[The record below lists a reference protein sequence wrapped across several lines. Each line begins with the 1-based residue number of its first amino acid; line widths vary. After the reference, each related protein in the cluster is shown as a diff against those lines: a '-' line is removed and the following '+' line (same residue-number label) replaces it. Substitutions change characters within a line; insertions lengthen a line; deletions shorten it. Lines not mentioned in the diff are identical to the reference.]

1 MLLRRI
7 EGEAG
12 ELRVDG
18 CRTRRAAGWLG
29 RCIALCGDQWIGARA
44 WIALCLTFALVACG
58 GGGGGG
64 GDDPNAPPPAG
75 QPDVINV
82 SGEWN
87 VVERM
92 NSTCIDD
99 DYKQY
104 SVGVTQSG
112 TSLTVTAGGNS
123 YPGTIDGHTVSWTGS
138 YPEDGGT
145 TTITKMT
152 LTLESDA
159 KSLNGT
165 SSWQWVSASG
175 AQKCEG
181 TTQIT
186 AQRAEAADT
195 TPPSVPSG
203 LAVSADSATQLQ
215 LTWTAST
222 DDSGVTGYK
231 LYRDGA
237 YIKTVT
243 GSPGTDS
250 GLKPATRYCYQVAA
264 LDASSHESAKSA
276 QQCATTSAQSDVT
289 PPSTPSDLVA
299 TGAAVAISLKW
310 SAATDDVGVVGY
322 KLYRDSSYLTTGTA
336 TQASDTSVGGGTQYC
351 YQVSAIDAA
360 GNESAKSA
368 VQCATSGSGSD
379 AAAPSVPGDLT
390 LTATSARIQLSW
402 SASTDNIAVTGYKVY
417 RGNQYLRATTEATMV
432 DTGLNGSTQYCYQ
445 VTATDAAGNESGKSA
460 EQCVR
465 TLAAGPTLAQPVVSN
480 GSVQLTWTFQW
491 SGLVSTSDG
500 YVLEESSTSSTSG
513 FAVAFSSINN
523 TPGDHVS
530 PKTQS
535 FTRQPGTYY
544 YRVKAS
550 VRGTSTDWSS
560 VVTAIVAQPTSTS
573 ITAIPSAD
581 NTLLYSTTNSSAQN
595 TVYRTQDLSVGCN
608 WAAGAFFSDFICSST
623 ALMFNVQPQIAGKKI
638 VSATLRLYPYILAA
652 EYNTHYSVNAF
663 AGAWSTS
670 AITFSNQPNYYTSNG
685 TTVAPPTTTAVPL
698 EIDVKAI
705 VQAWASGTW
714 VNNGF
719 LLRDATTTIP
729 GYTAYRATSFQSV
742 DTSSTKRPQLVIE
755 YQ

>member
-1 MLLRRI
+1 MLLRRV

-12 ELRVDG
+12 ALRVDG
-18 CRTRRAAGWLG
+18 CRTRPAAGWLSSWIA
-29 RCIALCGDQWIGARA
+29 RCGKQWMGARA
-44 WIALCLTFALVACG
+44 WIALCLSFALAACG

-64 GDDPNAPPPAG
+64 GDDPSAPPPAG
-75 QPDVINV
+75 PPDVINV
-82 SGEWN
+82 AGEWN

-104 SVGVTQSG
+104 SVSVTQSG
-112 TSLTVTAGGNS
+112 TALTVTAGGNS

-152 LTLESDA
+152 LALASDA
-159 KSLNGT
+159 RTLNGT

-186 AQRAEAADT
+186 AERTEAADT

-203 LAVSADSATQLQ
+203 LAVSAESATQLQ

-231 LYRDGA
+231 VYRDGA

-250 GLKPATRYCYQVAA
+250 GLKPATQYCYQVSA

-276 QQCATTSAQSDVT
+276 QQCATTKSQSDTT
-289 PPSTPSDLVA
+289 PPSTPSDLVL
-299 TGAAVAISLKW
+299 TGVSAAINLKW

-322 KLYRDSSYLTTGTA
+322 KLYRDSNYLTTGTG
-336 TQASDTSVGGGTQYC
+336 TQASDTSVTAGAQYC

-368 VQCATSGSGSD
+368 PQCATGGSGSD
-379 AAAPSVPGDLT
+379 AVAPSVPGNLT
-390 LTATSARIQLSW
+390 LTATSARIELSW
-402 SASTDNIAVTGYKVY
+402 GASTDNIAVTGYKVY
-417 RGNQYLRATTEATMV
+417 RGGQYVRSTTEPTMV

-460 EQCVR
+460 EQCAR
-465 TLAAGPTLAQPVVSN
+465 TLAAGPTLAQPIVSN

-513 FAVAFSSINN
+513 FAVVFSSIFS

-535 FTRQPGTYY
+535 FARQPGTYY

-560 VVTAIVAQPTSTS
+560 VVTAIVEQPTSTS

-581 NTLLYSTTNSSAQN
+581 NTLLYSTTNASAQT

-608 WAAGAFFSDFICSST
+608 WAAGAFFSDFICAST
-623 ALMFNVQPQIAGKKI
+623 SLMFNVQPQIAGKKI

-670 AITFSNQPNYYTSNG
+670 SITYANQPNYYTSNG
-685 TTVAPPTTTAVPL
+685 STFSPPTTTAVPV
-698 EIDVKAI
+698 EVDVKAI

-719 LLRDATTTIP
+719 LLRDTTTTVP